1 VKLLQIA
8 LLPAVLVV
16 ISTLLVVWHVRS
28 WHAVRDGQ
36 ADDADRDFHWRRFRR
51 RMQTSIMVGIVGL
64 AVLGGQLL
72 DFRRHP
78 SVYVFYW
85 TAVVLLLLWIILLA
99 LADLIS
105 SRRYLQRWNVE
116 RLVALARLRADAE
129 RARSEMARQRQREG
143 NGHAP
148 RDLPPGVGDST

>member
-1 VKLLQIA
+1 MKLLQII

-28 WHAVRDGQ
+28 WRAVRDAE
-36 ADDADRDFHWRRFRR
+36 ADEADRDFHWRRFRR
-51 RMQTSIMVGIVGL
+51 RMQTSIMVGLVGV
-64 AVLGGQLL
+64 AVLCGQLL

-78 SVYVFYW
+78 SMYVFYW
-85 TAVVLLLLWIILLA
+85 TAVVLVLLWIILLA
-99 LADLIS
+99 LADMVS

-116 RLVALARLRADAE
+116 RLVALAKLRADAE
-129 RARSEMARQRQREG
+129 RARSELVRQRQREG

-148 RDLPPGVGDST
+148 GGLPPEVSDSH